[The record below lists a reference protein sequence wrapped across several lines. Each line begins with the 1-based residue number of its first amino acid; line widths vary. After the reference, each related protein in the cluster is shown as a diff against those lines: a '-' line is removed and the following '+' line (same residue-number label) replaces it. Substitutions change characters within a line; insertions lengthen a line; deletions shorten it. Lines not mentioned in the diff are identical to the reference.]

1 MPTSATKDPSAAAA
15 SALGPLGRLAY
26 ASATHARRTAVVW
39 FVVVAGLGA
48 FLPQLEHSLAGSG
61 MWATGSDSVKARDV
75 VQTADPLASSS
86 ALSVVMHGARPYA
99 EDPAF
104 RRAARA
110 ESRLLGGDKAV
121 RGTVGPQKAGLI
133 SADGRTVIV
142 TAGAGASPKEM
153 IRAADRLRGQV
164 PKVAGPRYRAYL
176 SGLSAQWA
184 DFNKDNRD
192 ATLHSETYAL
202 PITLLVLALAFGS
215 LMAGGLPL
223 LITVIG
229 LAVTGGT
236 LTILTHLFDISLW
249 ALTFTLIF
257 TMALGID
264 YALFIVMRFREA
276 LREHADPALAAAVT
290 MDTAGRAI
298 AFSGTTVFLAI
309 GVCFLIPS
317 PMPRAISL
325 AIMLSVTLVLT
336 VMFTLMP
343 MLMARLGP
351 RIDAGATPWRRRQN
365 QRGAR
370 ADGDGLMTRWGA
382 FVWRHPRPLAAAA
395 ILVLVVLALPLGHL
409 RIGIP
414 GDAILPD
421 DAPARQGAQLV
432 NHAFG
437 VSGIAP
443 VTVAAPAGDGAR
455 AEAVMRADRDLVG
468 VRPLPTT
475 PGTDHVL
482 LQAALRVA
490 PDSRAA
496 GTQIDRLRAELPP
509 DALVGH
515 APAELHD
522 LQRAMTNKAPLV
534 LGMILVLGSILLL
547 IAVQAPL
554 IALAGT
560 LTSVLSTAAAL
571 GITVH
576 VFQDGHL
583 TGLLGFQSQGFIDF
597 WVPVFFS
604 AMIFAIAMDYTVFFI
619 SSARE
624 RWDETRDARTA
635 VVHGMG
641 RSGPVIVAAVAAMLG
656 VFGSFAFSP
665 AVPAKEMGVVLGVAV
680 LLDAFLVRLLL
691 LPALIS
697 IAGPRA
703 WHQPHWLGR
712 LLPKFSL
719 SHRQPGAVAPGTQ
732 KPNQPEVAVHA

>member
-1 MPTSATKDPSAAAA
+1 VNRPHAETSASLP
-15 SALGPLGRLAY
+15 ALGPLGRVAY
-26 ASATHARRTAVVW
+26 SCATNVKRTTIVW
-39 FVVVAGLGA
+39 VLVCCALGA

-61 MWATGSDSVKARDV
+61 MWATGSDSVKARDAV
-75 VQTADPLASSS
+75 RAANPLASSA
-86 ALSVVMHGARPYA
+86 ALSVIMHGDRPYA

-110 ESRLLGGDKAV
+110 ESRLLSGDSAV
-121 RGTVGPQKAGLI
+121 SGTLGPRKAGLI

-142 TAGAGASPKEM
+142 TAGAGASPKQM
-153 IRAADRLRGQV
+153 IRAAERLREQV
-164 PKVAGPRYRAYL
+164 PKVAGAQYQAYL

-236 LTILTHLFDISLW
+236 LTILTHLFDISMW

-276 LREHADPALAAAVT
+276 LREHADPAVAAAAT

-298 AFSGTTVFLAI
+298 AFSGTTVFAAI
-309 GVCFLIPS
+309 SVCFLMPS
-317 PMPRAISL
+317 PMPRSIAL
-325 AIMLSVTLVLT
+325 GVMLSVGLVMT

-343 MLMARLGP
+343 MLMTRLGS
-351 RIDAGATPWRRRQN
+351 RIDAGAMPRRRHQN
-365 QRGAR
+365 QQT
-370 ADGDGLMTRWGA
+370 DNTHDDGLMTRWGA
-382 FVWRHPRPLAAAA
+382 FVWHHPRPLAAAA
-395 ILVLVVLALPLGHL
+395 VLVLIVLALPLGHL
-409 RIGIP
+409 RVGIP
-414 GDAILPD
+414 GDTVLSQ
-421 DAPARQGAQLV
+421 DAPARQGAALV
-432 NHAFG
+432 QRAFG
-437 VSGIAP
+437 PQGIAP
-443 VTVAAPAGDGAR
+443 VTVAVPATDAGR
-455 AEAVMRADRDLVG
+455 TEAVMRADRNLVG
-468 VRPLPTT
+468 VHPLPTR
-475 PGTDHVL
+475 PRADHVL
-482 LQAALRVA
+482 LQAALRVP
-490 PDSRAA
+490 PDSPAA
-496 GTQIDRLRAELPP
+496 GTQIDRLRTELPGT
-509 DALVGH
+509 ALVGH

-522 LQRAMTNKAPLV
+522 LKQAMAGKAPLV
-534 LGMILVLGSILLL
+534 LGLILVLGSILLL

-571 GITVH
+571 GITVYI
-576 VFQDGHL
+576 FQDGHL

-624 RWDETRDARTA
+624 RWDQTQNARTA
-635 VVHGMG
+635 VVSGMG
-641 RSGPVIVAAVAAMLG
+641 RSGPVIVAAVAAMLA

-691 LPALIS
+691 LPALVS
-697 IAGPRA
+697 IAGPKA
-703 WHQPHWLGR
+703 WHQPAWLGR
-712 LLPKFSL
+712 VLPTFSL
-719 SHRQPGAVAPGTQ
+719 SHGQAPHAPLPSTEQPTR
-732 KPNQPEVAVHA
+732 PEVAAHA